1 MITLT
6 IVAFMFVVGVIVVI
20 LAIAAEGLVIFPLL
34 DLAVAVAIIVAIIR
48 ILSPKKR

>member
-6 IVAFMFVVGVIVVI
+6 ILAFMFVVGVIVVI
-20 LAIAAEGLVIFPLL
+20 LAIAAEGMIVFPLI
-34 DLAVAVAIIVAIIR
+34 DIAVAVAIIVAIVR